1 MKNNKKENKP
11 NFNEGIT
18 LGFDGEKYEGYEKK
32 IEWFRRNNETI
43 DELTYVKVSNLTYDT
58 INYTEGNEYY
68 YTGKGLKTEIN
79 PDDLVSEWIGFVLN
93 ENGIEKDLLK
103 DWLGRYGGGLD
114 DMNDDIEMDYPME
127 VVDFD
132 YEIIPFDE
140 MVKDFPLLK
149 EVN

>member
-1 MKNNKKENKP
+1 MKNNKKENIS

-18 LGFDGEKYEGYEKK
+18 LGFDGEKHEVYEQK
-32 IEWFRRNNETI
+32 IQWFKRNNETI
-43 DELTYVKVSNLTYDT
+43 DELTFVKVSNLTYDT
-58 INYTEGNEYY
+58 TNYTEGNEYY
-68 YTGKGLKTEIN
+68 YTGKGLNTQIN

-93 ENGIEKDLLK
+93 KNGIEKDLLK

-114 DMNDDIEMDYPME
+114 EMNNHIEMDYPME

-140 MVKDFPLLK
+140 IVQDFPLLRMYT
-149 EVN
+149 